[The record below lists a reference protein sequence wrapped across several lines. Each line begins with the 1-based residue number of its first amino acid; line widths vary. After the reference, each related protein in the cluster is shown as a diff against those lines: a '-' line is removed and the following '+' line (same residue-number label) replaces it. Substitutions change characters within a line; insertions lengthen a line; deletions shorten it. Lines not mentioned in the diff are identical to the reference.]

1 MTNREKA
8 LKLINEYLAK
18 QEPQKVELAAFEN
31 EKNKFKIKAKQVFK
45 EEMDATAKFR
55 DAVDEI
61 RNIKKEVNLARKS
74 LESLIRKSEK
84 AKSAFREVGI
94 EAPSYLDEIDGK
106 GFLAWEND
114 LIESSQ
120 NLNRYVK

>member
-1 MTNREKA
+1 MSKEKA

-55 DAVDEI
+55 DAVNEI
-61 RNIKKEVNLARKS
+61 KNIKKEVNLARKS
-74 LESLIRKSEK
+74 LERLIQKSEK
-84 AKSAFREVGI
+84 AKAAFREVGI

-106 GFLAWEND
+106 GFLVWENH
-114 LIESSQ
+114 LIDSSQ

>member
-1 MTNREKA
+1 MSREKA
-8 LKLINEYLAK
+8 LERINEYLAK
-18 QEPQKVELAAFEN
+18 QQPQKVELAAFEN

-55 DAVDEI
+55 DVVDEI
-61 RNIKKEVNLARKS
+61 RTIKKEANLARKS
-74 LESLIRKSEK
+74 LESLIRKSQK
-84 AKSAFREVGI
+84 AKSAFKEVGI

>member
-1 MTNREKA
+1 MSREKA
-8 LKLINEYLAK
+8 LKRINEYLAK
-18 QEPQKVELAAFEN
+18 QQPQKVDLSAFEN
-31 EKNKFKIKAKQVFK
+31 EKNKFKIKAQQVFK
-45 EEMDATAKFR
+45 KEMDATAKFR

-61 RNIKKEVNLARKS
+61 RDIKKEVDLVRKS

-114 LIESSQ
+114 LIDSGQ
-120 NLNRYVK
+120 NLKRYVK

>member
-1 MTNREKA
+1 MTNKEKA

-84 AKSAFREVGI
+84 AKSAFKEVGI

>member
-1 MTNREKA
+1 MT
-8 LKLINEYLAK
+8 I
-18 QEPQKVELAAFEN
+18 QSQPMSFEN

>member
-1 MTNREKA
+1 MSREKA
-8 LKLINEYLAK
+8 LKRINEYLAK

-74 LESLIRKSEK
+74 LDSLIRKSQK
-84 AKSAFREVGI
+84 AKSAFKEVGI

>member
-1 MTNREKA
+1 MSREKA

-18 QEPQKVELAAFEN
+18 QEPQKVELASFEN
-31 EKNKFKIKAKQVFK
+31 EKNKFKTKAKQVFK

-61 RNIKKEVNLARKS
+61 RNIKKEVNIVRKQ
-74 LESLIRKSEK
+74 LESLILKSEK

-114 LIESSQ
+114 LIDSSQ
-120 NLNRYVK
+120 NLSRYVK